1 VLHACEALSFS
12 KTDINKLENLIN
24 RALCQTFNV
33 YIRDNILFIRDQIR
47 ERMIIRSVSYRN
59 GHWVYRIESA
69 SVVSG
74 KTRYYVHHS
83 RFGSC

>member
-1 VLHACEALSFS
+1 
-12 KTDINKLENLIN
+12 
-24 RALCQTFNV
+24 V
-33 YIRDNILFIRDQIR
+33 YIRDNIPFIRDQIR